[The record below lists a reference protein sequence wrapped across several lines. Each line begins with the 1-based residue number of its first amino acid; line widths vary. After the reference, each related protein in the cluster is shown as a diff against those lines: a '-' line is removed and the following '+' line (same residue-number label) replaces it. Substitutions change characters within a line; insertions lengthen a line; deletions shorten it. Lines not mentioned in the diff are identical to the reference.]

1 MPVNVNLWYSPKFP
15 VSGDD
20 TMSYRPYCITDH
32 KGDAIIQ
39 NASPVYVDDS
49 PEAMRD
55 ALVLCYSATSA
66 GSGEEQFIYNSYEIY
81 MQSFLG
87 DSVPRKIAEELN
99 LLKMDIHFE
108 GPTDTHIDVPPCVA
122 DGDDYYLMHAPI
134 YISNVNM
141 TETVTASRMT
151 RSVGDFNSCAQFNG
165 KIYFASLN
173 VIKETNQWMPAM
185 THMYQHYVDDRFWYV
200 EGKLQALQRL
210 RAGVT
215 CGVCVLGSQPR
226 CDTPAPALNN
236 ARGYAEVG
244 VRDIVCAGPQHTP
257 WPHNFSDWKDGVRVR
272 KQVSFEQ
279 VCDSLEE
286 VISTLHNTNEG
297 KTLAYVAPFGL
308 ITSINPSGATPESE
322 LTLLTEHD
330 VRQARAM
337 RRIADKYRT
346 RIHTDCFGG
355 MIRLAM
361 QQPDD
366 MLLAPD
372 VHVQHCTALYDD
384 EIEAQAK
391 SGASASV
398 APYWSD
404 APVEKMLRAGINVV
418 IGTDGPGDNCDLD
431 LLTAARMFALNYR
444 RDVGNRRFLPY
455 EKLLEMIT
463 IDAAKAVGLSD
474 TLGSLEAGKQADVIT
489 IDLRTPRLMPLYNVV
504 HALILSGTGSDV
516 DNVIVN
522 GEVLL
527 R

>member
-1 MPVNVNLWYSPKFP
+1 M
-15 VSGDD
+15 
-20 TMSYRPYCITDH
+20 
-32 KGDAIIQ
+32 
-39 NASPVYVDDS
+39 
-49 PEAMRD
+49 
-55 ALVLCYSATSA
+55 
-66 GSGEEQFIYNSYEIY
+66 
-81 MQSFLG
+81 
-87 DSVPRKIAEELN
+87 
-99 LLKMDIHFE
+99 
-108 GPTDTHIDVPPCVA
+108 
-122 DGDDYYLMHAPI
+122 
-134 YISNVNM
+134 
-141 TETVTASRMT
+141 
-151 RSVGDFNSCAQFNG
+151 
-165 KIYFASLN
+165 
-173 VIKETNQWMPAM
+173 
-185 THMYQHYVDDRFWYV
+185 
-200 EGKLQALQRL
+200 
-210 RAGVT
+210 
-215 CGVCVLGSQPR
+215 
-226 CDTPAPALNN
+226 
-236 ARGYAEVG
+236 
-244 VRDIVCAGPQHTP
+244 CAGPQHTP

-286 VISTLHNTNEG
+286 VISTLHNTNDG

-308 ITSINPSGATPESE
+308 ITSINPSGATPENE
-322 LTLLTEHD
+322 LTRLTEHD

-361 QQPDD
+361 QQPDN

-384 EIEAQAK
+384 EIEALAK

-444 RDVGNRRFLPY
+444 RDAGNRRFLPY

-489 IDLRTPRLMPLYNVV
+489 IDLRTPRLMPMYNVV

-516 DNVIVN
+516 TNVIVN

-527 R
+527 RDRKAPHVDENALYAAAQEVSDEVNERIGFGRFADRQPALWGQNYMSDEELFDLEWQRRDGGHY

>member
-1 MPVNVNLWYSPKFP
+1 MADLILKGGVVI
-15 VSGDD
+15 
-20 TMSYRPYCITDH
+20 TMDGTRRILQDGAVVIT
-32 KGDAIIQ
+32 
-39 NASPVYVDDS
+39 
-49 PEAMRD
+49 
-55 ALVLCYSATSA
+55 
-66 GSGEEQFIYNSYEIY
+66 GSRIEF
-81 MQSFLG
+81 
-87 DSVPRKIAEELN
+87 
-99 LLKMDIHFE
+99 
-108 GPTDTHIDVPPCVA
+108 
-122 DGDDYYLMHAPI
+122 
-134 YISNVNM
+134 
-141 TETVTASRMT
+141 
-151 RSVGDFNSCAQFNG
+151 VGDTAEALARFSAPEVIDCAGHAVLPGLIDAHGHGGHSFTR
-165 KIYFASLN
+165 F
-173 VIKETNQWMPAM
+173 VIKETNHWMPAM

-286 VISTLHNTNEG
+286 VISTLHNTNDG
-297 KTLAYVAPFGL
+297 KTLAYVAPFGM

-322 LTLLTEHD
+322 LTRLTEHD

-337 RRIADKYRT
+337 RRIADKYCT

-384 EIEAQAK
+384 EIEALAK

-444 RDVGNRRFLPY
+444 RDAGNRRFLPY

-489 IDLRTPRLMPLYNVV
+489 IDLRTPRLMPMYNVV
-504 HALILSGTGSDV
+504 HALILSGAGSDV
-516 DNVIVN
+516 TNVIVN

-527 R
+527 RDRKAPHVDESALYGAAQEVSDEVNERIGFGAFADRKPALWGQNYMSDEELFDLEWQRRDGGHY

>member
-1 MPVNVNLWYSPKFP
+1 MADLILKGGVVI
-15 VSGDD
+15 
-20 TMSYRPYCITDH
+20 TMDGTRRILQDGAVVITGSRIEFVGETEEALRRFTAPQVIDCAGH
-32 KGDAIIQ
+32 AVLPGLIDAH
-39 NASPVYVDDS
+39 
-49 PEAMRD
+49 
-55 ALVLCYSATSA
+55 
-66 GSGEEQFIYNSYEIY
+66 GHGGH
-81 MQSFLG
+81 SF
-87 DSVPRKIAEELN
+87 
-99 LLKMDIHFE
+99 
-108 GPTDTHIDVPPCVA
+108 
-122 DGDDYYLMHAPI
+122 
-134 YISNVNM
+134 
-141 TETVTASRMT
+141 T
-151 RSVGDFNSCAQFNG
+151 RF
-165 KIYFASLN
+165 

-384 EIEAQAK
+384 EIEALAK

-504 HALILSGTGSDV
+504 HALLLSGTGSDV

-527 R
+527 RDRKAPHVDEAALYATAQDVSDEVNERIGFGRFADRKPALWGQNYMSDEELFDLEWQRRDGGHY

>member
-1 MPVNVNLWYSPKFP
+1 MADLILKGGVVI
-15 VSGDD
+15 
-20 TMSYRPYCITDH
+20 TMDGTRRILQDGAVVITGSRIEFVGETEEALRRFTAPQVIDCAGH
-32 KGDAIIQ
+32 AVLPGLIDAH
-39 NASPVYVDDS
+39 
-49 PEAMRD
+49 
-55 ALVLCYSATSA
+55 
-66 GSGEEQFIYNSYEIY
+66 GHGGH
-81 MQSFLG
+81 SF
-87 DSVPRKIAEELN
+87 
-99 LLKMDIHFE
+99 
-108 GPTDTHIDVPPCVA
+108 
-122 DGDDYYLMHAPI
+122 
-134 YISNVNM
+134 
-141 TETVTASRMT
+141 T
-151 RSVGDFNSCAQFNG
+151 RF
-165 KIYFASLN
+165 

-372 VHVQHCTALYDD
+372 IHVQHCTALYDD
-384 EIEAQAK
+384 EIEALAK

-527 R
+527 RDRKAPHVDEAALYAAAQDVSDEVNERIGFGRFADRKPALWGQNYMSDEELFDLEWQRRDGGHY

>member
-1 MPVNVNLWYSPKFP
+1 MADLILKGGVVI
-15 VSGDD
+15 
-20 TMSYRPYCITDH
+20 TMDGTRRILQDGAVVITGSRIEFVGETEEALRRFTAPQVIDCAGH
-32 KGDAIIQ
+32 AVLPGLIDAH
-39 NASPVYVDDS
+39 
-49 PEAMRD
+49 
-55 ALVLCYSATSA
+55 
-66 GSGEEQFIYNSYEIY
+66 GHGGH
-81 MQSFLG
+81 SF
-87 DSVPRKIAEELN
+87 
-99 LLKMDIHFE
+99 
-108 GPTDTHIDVPPCVA
+108 
-122 DGDDYYLMHAPI
+122 
-134 YISNVNM
+134 
-141 TETVTASRMT
+141 T
-151 RSVGDFNSCAQFNG
+151 RF
-165 KIYFASLN
+165 

-384 EIEAQAK
+384 EIEALAK

-527 R
+527 RDRKAPHVDEAALYAAAQDVSDEVNERIGFGRFADRKPALWGQNYMSDEELFDLEWQRRDGGHY

>member
-1 MPVNVNLWYSPKFP
+1 MADLILKGGVVI
-15 VSGDD
+15 
-20 TMSYRPYCITDH
+20 TMDGTRRILQDGAVVITGSRIDFVGETAEALARFTAPDVIDCAGH
-32 KGDAIIQ
+32 AVLPGLIDAHGH
-39 NASPVYVDDS
+39 
-49 PEAMRD
+49 
-55 ALVLCYSATSA
+55 A
-66 GSGEEQFIYNSYEIY
+66 GH
-81 MQSFLG
+81 SF
-87 DSVPRKIAEELN
+87 
-99 LLKMDIHFE
+99 
-108 GPTDTHIDVPPCVA
+108 
-122 DGDDYYLMHAPI
+122 
-134 YISNVNM
+134 
-141 TETVTASRMT
+141 T
-151 RSVGDFNSCAQFNG
+151 RF
-165 KIYFASLN
+165 
-173 VIKETNQWMPAM
+173 VIKETNNWMPAM

-244 VRDIVCAGPQHTP
+244 VRDIVCTGPQHTP
-257 WPHNFSDWKDGVRVR
+257 WPHNFSDWENGTRVR
-272 KQVSFEQ
+272 KQVTFEQ

-286 VISTLHNTNEG
+286 VISTLHGTNGG
-297 KTLAYVAPFGL
+297 KTLAYVTPFGL

-322 LTLLTEHD
+322 LTQLTEHD

-337 RRIADKYRT
+337 RRIADKYHT

-355 MIRLAM
+355 MIRLAL
-361 QQPDD
+361 QKPED

-384 EIEAQAK
+384 EIEALAK

-444 RDVGNRRFLPY
+444 RDAGNRRFLPY

-463 IDAAKAVGLSD
+463 IDAAKAVGLSG
-474 TLGSLEAGKQADVIT
+474 TLGSLEKGKCADVIT
-489 IDLRTPRLMPLYNVV
+489 IDLRTPRLMPIYNVV

-527 R
+527 RDRRAIHIDENALYTAAQEVSDEINDRIGFDRFADRRPALWGQNYISSEELFDLEWQRSDGGHY